1 MFRKHCLFVVPGFIL
16 GIWVL
21 MLFPGSL
28 YAEELPQNLSPAHSD
43 VNVSTKKQNLLERK
57 TIPLDAPAWTQIKE
71 DVGHLFQQIH
81 SLTLKETWPK
91 KFHGDWKP
99 GWIQLI
105 AFLIL
110 LGFALVLLSKLSNYG
125 KGLLT
130 HIDKNQFPYR
140 HMTLLLF
147 RQSILLMGVT
157 LFIYVYTL
165 VTPMMTSGPLFWLVV
180 WVLMIVLFT
189 RLAEKFVHH
198 LLLEKRW
205 IHEREAA
212 ILSTLLSG
220 IRYFSIAYVTVD
232 WLIKSDSMVLFV
244 IRLLMAVFILFQV
257 VQFWKTVQNRSE
269 YPEAKPGKVRWTI
282 MFITKG
288 LSYAI
293 MGAGIV
299 LDLSGYNA
307 LALYWYKSWGIS
319 IVIFLWAGLFFKL
332 FMEWRLYLKTT
343 ILDSSEEADRTGQS
357 IRWLIL
363 QLLWLVWFFSVVLSV
378 LLAWGG
384 KQTVI
389 VGFIHLLNYPV
400 TIGNIHFSIMNF
412 IYAFLILVVTQSLT
426 RFWKFI
432 LKKKI
437 LAGSGL
443 ETGLQDSITMITIY
457 TFWVFGILLSL
468 HAFGLGTTS
477 MALAFGALGIGLGFG
492 LQNIFNNF
500 ISGIILLF
508 ERPIQV
514 GDDVEING
522 VWATVKKINVRA
534 TVVQTYDNASLIIPN
549 SEFIS
554 SQVTNW
560 SFKDKRIRRNIDVGV
575 AYGSNIELV
584 REILLEIA
592 DNTPRVFKSPKPD
605 VVFRDFGDSAL
616 VFRLRVWTDI
626 DNIFKVE
633 TAIRFAIDRRFNESG
648 IVIAFPQRDVHVYN
662 ENKESTGI

>member
-1 MFRKHCLFVVPGFIL
+1 L
-16 GIWVL
+16 W
-21 MLFPGSL
+21 
-28 YAEELPQNLSPAHSD
+28 
-43 VNVSTKKQNLLERK
+43 
-57 TIPLDAPAWTQIKE
+57 
-71 DVGHLFQQIH
+71 
-81 SLTLKETWPK
+81 
-91 KFHGDWKP
+91 
-99 GWIQLI
+99 
-105 AFLIL
+105 
-110 LGFALVLLSKLSNYG
+110 
-125 KGLLT
+125 
-130 HIDKNQFPYR
+130 
-140 HMTLLLF
+140 
-147 RQSILLMGVT
+147 
-157 LFIYVYTL
+157 
-165 VTPMMTSGPLFWLVV
+165 
-180 WVLMIVLFT
+180 
-189 RLAEKFVHH
+189 
-198 LLLEKRW
+198 
-205 IHEREAA
+205 
-212 ILSTLLSG
+212 
-220 IRYFSIAYVTVD
+220 
-232 WLIKSDSMVLFV
+232 
-244 IRLLMAVFILFQV
+244 AVF
-257 VQFWKTVQNRSE
+257 
-269 YPEAKPGKVRWTI
+269 
-282 MFITKG
+282 
-288 LSYAI
+288 
-293 MGAGIV
+293 
-299 LDLSGYNA
+299 
-307 LALYWYKSWGIS
+307 
-319 IVIFLWAGLFFKL
+319 FFKL
-332 FMEWRLYLKTT
+332 FMEWRWYLKTT